1 MALFLVYNVTA
12 VFNLIL
18 MLFFMRL
25 KFSIPKSL
33 CFAVPG
39 TLFIFALN
47 YIKFVSE
54 TIYINGTLITLVQ
67 VILTQFLF
75 WFLSDYR
82 DFRAVF
88 TGVTAATL
96 NVYAVVIGAFLID
109 AHELAVLGVIMSF
122 VVMTVITVWLFVQI
136 REIYLA
142 VLDEFTNEW
151 GLLWLLPAT
160 VYIAEYTLVEWP
172 QNFADNPLGVT
183 TAAMLLLLLLS
194 ALALIFRVIY
204 DLIRES
210 ERNEQITL
218 VKSYADALE
227 DTLEMESVHEEETR
241 ILRHDMKHILDLIEH
256 YNREGRTYEISK
268 LCADVT
274 RDIDNT
280 KDVRY
285 CENSAVNAIINKYA
299 VMASESGI
307 EFTCRANVKND
318 PPFEAYE
325 IAVVIANMLSNALRE
340 TSKCFD
346 EDKVVDFTIDTLWD
360 KIIIESINTFE
371 GKLKVDKKTGLPL
384 SKRGSGHGFGM
395 KSIKAFADYYGGLF
409 DFGVENKKFYIRVM
423 IPVDTK

>member
-12 VFNLIL
+12 IFNLIL

-33 CFAVPG
+33 CFAVPA
-39 TLFIFALN
+39 TVFIMGLN

-54 TIYINGTLITLVQ
+54 TIYINGTIITLIE

-82 DFRAVF
+82 DFRAIF

-109 AHELAVLGVIMSF
+109 AHELEVLGVIMSL
-122 VVMTVITVWLFVQI
+122 VVMTVITIWLFIQI
-136 REIYLA
+136 REIYIA

-151 GLLWLLPAT
+151 RLLWLLPAT

-183 TAAMLLLLLLS
+183 TAAILLLLLIS
-194 ALALIFRVIY
+194 GLALIFRIVY
-204 DLIRES
+204 ELIRET
-210 ERNEQITL
+210 ERNEQVTI

-227 DTLEMESVHEEETR
+227 DTIEMERVHEEETR
-241 ILRHDMKHILDLIEH
+241 ILRHDMKHILDLIDH

-285 CENSAVNAIINKYA
+285 CENGAVNAIINKYA
-299 VMASESGI
+299 VMAAESGI

-318 PPFEAYE
+318 PPFAAYE
-325 IAVVIANMLSNALRE
+325 IAVVIANMLSNSLRE
-340 TSKCFD
+340 TAKCAF
-346 EDKVVDFTIDTLWD
+346 EDKTVDFTIDTLWD
-360 KIIIESINTFE
+360 KLIIECVNSFE
-371 GKLKVDKKTGLPL
+371 GKLKVDKKTGLPM
-384 SKRGSGHGFGM
+384 SGRGTGHGFGM
-395 KSIKAFADYYGGLF
+395 KSIKAFADYNGGLF